1 MKKIVFVCTGNIC
14 RSAMAHHY
22 MQKRIIDEKKENDYI
37 IESAGLSA
45 YTGDRATEFAT
56 LVMKKYGV
64 NLENHRATYIEE
76 SDIKE
81 ADLVIC
87 MTQAHKRKI
96 INRYPNL
103 EGKVFTLKEFIGEK
117 EYLDIDDPWGFGLEV
132 SENCSK
138 EIVYYVDKLVD
149 KLLRGGNK

>member
-22 MQKRIIDEKKENDYI
+22 MQKRMIDEKKENDYI

-64 NLENHRATYIEE
+64 NMENHRATYIEE
-76 SDIKE
+76 SDINE

-103 EGKVFTLKEFIGEK
+103 EGKVFTLKEFVGEK
-117 EYLDIDDPWGFGLEV
+117 EYLDIDDPWGFGIEV
-132 SENCSK
+132 YENCSK
-138 EIVYYVDKLVD
+138 EIVYYVDKLVE
-149 KLLRGGNK
+149 KLIRGENK

>member
-1 MKKIVFVCTGNIC
+1 MKKIIFVCTGNIC

-22 MQKRIIDEKKENDYI
+22 MQKRMIDEKKENDYI

-64 NLENHRATYIEE
+64 NMENHRATYIEE

-96 INRYPNL
+96 LNRYPNL
-103 EGKVFTLKEFIGEK
+103 EEKVFTFKEFVG
-117 EYLDIDDPWGFGLEV
+117 
-132 SENCSK
+132 
-138 EIVYYVDKLVD
+138 
-149 KLLRGGNK
+149 